1 MGMRSTMYVT
11 CSWVMPPSIGVSIT
25 AGAMQ
30 LTSTPHRETSLPIAF
45 VIAITAALAD
55 E

>member
-1 MGMRSTMYVT
+1 ML
-11 CSWVMPPSIGVSIT
+11 PSIGVSIT

-30 LTSTPHRETSLPIAF
+30 LTRMPVPATSLPIDF
-45 VIAITAALAD
+45 VIAITAAFEA

>member
-1 MGMRSTMYVT
+1 MYET
-11 CSWVMPPSIGVSIT
+11 CSSDRPSRIGVSIT

-30 LTSTPHRETSLPIAF
+30 LTSTPLRATSLPIDF
-45 VIAITAALAD
+45 VIAITAAFAA

>member
-1 MGMRSTMYVT
+1 M
-11 CSWVMPPSIGVSIT
+11 IGVSIT

-30 LTSTPHRETSLPIAF
+30 LTSTPVPATSFPIDFA
-45 VIAITAALAD
+45 IAITAALLA